1 MNQGWLLGLKG
12 RTLEAIQILTEG
24 ITAWRSTGTTGYAPM
39 HLAHLMRAYADVG
52 QFDNAWRCF
61 DEAIALIERSKERWY
76 EAEIYRI
83 AGEVAW
89 ISSKS
94 NAAKAEAL
102 LQRALTVAR
111 EQQAKSWEL
120 RAAMGL
126 ARLWRDQG
134 KRQQARD
141 LLAPVYGWFTEGFD
155 TLDLKEAKA
164 LLEQL
169 RA

>member
-120 RAAMGL
+120 RGALSM
-126 ARLWRDQG
+126 ARFWHDQG
-134 KRQQARD
+134 KRHQAHD
-141 LLAPVYGWFTEGFD
+141 LLGPIYGWFTEGFD
-155 TLDLKEAKA
+155 TRDLKEAKA
-164 LLEQL
+164 LLDHL
-169 RA
+169 A